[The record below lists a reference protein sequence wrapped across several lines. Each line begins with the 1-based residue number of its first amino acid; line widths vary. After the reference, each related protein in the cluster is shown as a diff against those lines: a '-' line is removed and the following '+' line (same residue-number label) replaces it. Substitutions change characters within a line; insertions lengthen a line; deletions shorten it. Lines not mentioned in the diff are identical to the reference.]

1 MCHSTFDAESLNAI
15 QVPSDHRVVRRT
27 LFFRQRIN
35 PEARYTMSDNIS
47 DTELKNALNLSA
59 VSLLRYWNN
68 RVMKQQLPKHVNC
81 SRIATS
87 EQMEE
92 IKPHLTSLA
101 REFMILAGF
110 YKD

>member
-81 SRIATS
+81 SRIALRNKWKKSSRT
-87 EQMEE
+87 
-92 IKPHLTSLA
+92 
-101 REFMILAGF
+101 
-110 YKD
+110 